1 MLQTFLTEITNTQKI
16 FLLEDKN
23 GIAYS
28 ESIFFNLE
36 DGTPVPVICFWS
48 NNENAEN
55 SKKVNWKN
63 YEVVEICLVTFIED
77 FLVQLYNDSLI
88 AGLNFNVEME
98 GYESDPLNLISAI
111 IEKIKEQKL
120 QLEFE
125 YFKNIKDLEN
135 QMNKLK

>member
-23 GIAYS
+23 GIAFS

-36 DGTPVPVICFWS
+36 DGSPVPVICFWS
-48 NNENAEN
+48 NFKDADDA
-55 SKKVNWKN
+55 KKTNWNN
-63 YEVVEICLVTFIED
+63 YDVVEICLVTFIED

-88 AGLNFNVEME
+88 AGLNFNTKME
-98 GYESDPLNLISAI
+98 GFESDPLNLISAI
-111 IEKIKEQKL
+111 IEKIESQKI

-125 YFKNIKDLEN
+125 YFKNIQDLEN
-135 QMNKLK
+135 QIKKLN